1 MKTTLLELR
10 GITKSFPGVRAL
22 SGVDF
27 TVRAGEA
34 HALLGENG
42 AGKSTLMKILAGIV
56 RKDSGEILFDGQEIN
71 PQTPAEA
78 QSLGISIVHQ
88 ELSLAPNLT
97 VAENIFVRREPQR
110 FGLINWREINRRA
123 KTLLGEFELSIAPD
137 TPVRNLSL
145 AARQI
150 VEIAKALSINARLLI
165 LDEPTSS
172 LEAHETELLFRV
184 IERLKTRNLGIVY
197 ISHKLDEIF
206 RIADRVTVLRD
217 GSYIGTRERA
227 ETDAA
232 ELVRLMVGRA
242 LDQLYPP
249 KAAQTGKVIFE
260 LRNLS
265 ARGRCRNVNLS
276 VRSGEILGLA
286 GLIGSGRTETMQVAI
301 GAAPLDAGEIRLDSE
316 PVKIGS
322 PREALERGVVY
333 SPEDRKEQGLFL
345 AHSVRANIVASS
357 LSAVSRRGLISRAAE
372 KQLSDSFIH
381 SLAIKTPDIEQ
392 QVGALSGGN
401 QQKVLLAKWL
411 VRSPRVLI
419 IDEPTRGVD
428 VGSKAEIHHLLRR
441 FADSG
446 GAVIMIS
453 SELPEILGLS
463 DRIAV
468 FHEGTVAGELSAD
481 SATEVAIMHLATGAA
496 E

>member
-97 VAENIFVRREPQR
+97 VAENIFVRREPQS
-110 FGLINWREINRRA
+110 FGLINWRDINRRA

-184 IERLKTRNLGIVY
+184 IDRLKARNLGIVY

-249 KAAQTGKVIFE
+249 KAVKTGRVIFE

-301 GAAPLDAGEIRLDSE
+301 GAAPLDAGEIRLDGE
-316 PVKIGS
+316 PAPIGS

-357 LSAVSRRGLISRAAE
+357 LAAVSRRGLISRAAE

-411 VRSPRVLI
+411 ARSPRVLI

-481 SATEVAIMHLATGAA
+481 SATEEAIMHLATGAA